1 MNEAIAEKKKFK
13 KSGFVFKNIHRKCIL
28 LLSDQGNAVGKTQKI
43 LNASNGGKRDKK
55 VAE

>member
-1 MNEAIAEKKKFK
+1 MKPQQKKKFK